1 MKNLLVFLFG
11 ATCGAVGMM
20 FYLRKDIKKRL
31 EAIEENARN
40 GGNSNISAATKED
53 TKQDDV
59 PFEMK
64 DESPA
69 AAATAPVPEAMK
81 ESTAI
86 NYNKI
91 INDNGYRGNAPVPV
105 RDEMNEAYDVTE
117 IDMDTFMHDKSCE
130 KDRLVYFSGDRVMC
144 TENGT
149 IYPNPADIV
158 GAAWE
163 QSVGKYADNT
173 AFIRNKRNLTDYE
186 IYVEDGLYTD
196 EYGDENDFRED

>member
-11 ATCGAVGMM
+11 ASCGAVGMM

-40 GGNSNISAATKED
+40 GGDAAAGNSENGKEE
-53 TKQDDV
+53 KKSDDV

-64 DESPA
+64 DD
-69 AAATAPVPEAMK
+69 ATVAAPVPEAMK
-81 ESTAI
+81 ESTAV

-105 RDEMNEAYDVTE
+105 RAEMNEAYDVAE

-130 KDRLVYFSGDRVMC
+130 KDRLVYFRGDRVMC

-158 GAAWE
+158 GVAWE
-163 QSVGKYADNT
+163 QSVGKYAENT

>member
-40 GGNSNISAATKED
+40 SSENGKDEKKT
-53 TKQDDV
+53 DDV

-64 DESPA
+64 DEA
-69 AAATAPVPEAMK
+69 AVAAVPEAMK
-81 ESTAI
+81 EPTAV

-91 INDNGYRGNAPVPV
+91 VNENGYRGNAPVPV

-163 QSVGKYADNT
+163 QSVGKYAENT